1 MTGCPSISASRGM
14 RNVVLNVRII
24 ETRRFRLRIWC
35 GGKIMRFAAWV
46 MGCRAEI
53 VLAHEE
59 VA

>member
-1 MTGCPSISASRGM
+1 MAGCPSISASEGM
-14 RNVVLNVRII
+14 RHVVLNVRI
-24 ETRRFRLRIWC
+24 TGKRRLQFRMWC